1 MLRRSVVLVVSL
13 SVLGCSEEC
22 VDQFDCLKIS
32 SKSTLTCDDGRC
44 VVKST
49 LPTFPSFGPMDAGR
63 GGGAGGG
70 TSGDGGV
77 QPRRVIPGDY
87 TARLSGGQIVPPVT
101 TMASGQATVRLSQDD
116 AGTSLSWSMTFT
128 NLVPTAA
135 VLMVGAPAGRSVF
148 NFVVLN
154 DGGITSP
161 FAGSVPLSRA
171 QAEAVSAFGTSL
183 LLTSAAQRA
192 GEIRGQIVPRGSI
205 IGFTQFVRRSTG
217 QYGGGGQLVLET
229 DGGFIPVA
237 GSFEF
242 DWTESGPVASASV
255 SQGGTGDPIVPL
267 PLNATGTGSAGTFD
281 PLSLLLMVR
290 DAGVYVTGNSADGGE
305 VFRGDLSLSLR

>member
-1 MLRRSVVLVVSL
+1 MLRRPVLLVVAL
-13 SVLGCSEEC
+13 SMLGCAEEC

-63 GGGAGGG
+63 SDAGSP
-70 TSGDGGV
+70 TGDGGV
-77 QPRRVIPGDY
+77 QPARVIPGDY
-87 TARLSGGQIVPPVT
+87 VARLSGGQNVPAVT
-101 TMASGQATVRLSQDD
+101 TMASGQATARLSQDD
-116 AGTSLSWSMTFT
+116 AGASLSWSMAFT

-161 FAGSVPLSRA
+161 FTGSVALSRS
-171 QAEAVSAFGTSL
+171 QAEAVSAFGTSFV
-183 LLTSAAQRA
+183 LTSATQRT
-192 GEIRGQIVPRGSI
+192 GELRGQIVPRGSI
-205 IGFTQFVRRSTG
+205 IGFTQFVRKSNG

-242 DWTESGPVASASV
+242 NWTESGPVVSASV